1 MFYNFNVGRLPH
13 QLYVFL
19 TLESA
24 AYTGTVKLSDWDSF
38 FNITMTYRQD
48 SDVFLPYGRIVEA
61 KKVDQSK
68 KTIKMR
74 KKKYLA
80 AWLVSNCKTHSGSV
94 FQYEVP
100 TTLNHWIFSR
110 REDLV
115 RQLERYL
122 PPDSLH
128 IYGKCGNRT
137 CPGTSLENKEDCW
150 KMIEDNYKF
159 YFSLENSVCRDYVTE
174 KMFEALKH
182 DVVPVVLGGA
192 NYQNMFPEHSFI
204 NMLDYKNMSQL
215 AEHLVHLGENDDEY
229 SKYLEW
235 KTRYKVLNSKYDF
248 NQAHC
253 HLCQLIHDHGKT
265 GETRVIKD
273 LNKWF
278 ITESHCKTVLKRIFF
293 FR

>member
-94 FQYEVP
+94 FQY
-100 TTLNHWIFSR
+100 
-110 REDLV
+110 
-115 RQLERYL
+115 
-122 PPDSLH
+122 
-128 IYGKCGNRT
+128 
-137 CPGTSLENKEDCW
+137 
-150 KMIEDNYKF
+150 
-159 YFSLENSVCRDYVTE
+159 
-174 KMFEALKH
+174 
-182 DVVPVVLGGA
+182 
-192 NYQNMFPEHSFI
+192 
-204 NMLDYKNMSQL
+204 
-215 AEHLVHLGENDDEY
+215 
-229 SKYLEW
+229 
-235 KTRYKVLNSKYDF
+235 
-248 NQAHC
+248 
-253 HLCQLIHDHGKT
+253 
-265 GETRVIKD
+265 
-273 LNKWF
+273 
-278 ITESHCKTVLKRIFF
+278 
-293 FR
+293 